1 MLENLYKTLYN
12 NTTEAS
18 VTLSDANHPIFKAH
32 FPSQPLLP
40 GFVHFEIVSALF
52 GLEIIAIKKAKF
64 TQMVLPNETLV
75 YKKNKL
81 NFTVFAHEKQ
91 VAKFS
96 LEVRLGNTI

>member
-1 MLENLYKTLYN
+1 MLENLYKILYN

-18 VTLSDANHPIFKAH
+18 VTLSDANHSIFKAH

-40 GFVHFEIVSALF
+40 GFVHFEIISALF
-52 GLEIIAIKKAKF
+52 GLEIIGIKKAKF

-81 NFTVFAHEKQ
+81 NFTVFANEQQ
-91 VAKFS
+91 VANFS
-96 LEVRLGNTI
+96 LEAKLGSTI